1 MKYHHLFWDLDHT
14 LWDFERNSQLALK
27 ELFEEQQLGQKLG
40 IDFSE
45 FHSTYKRYNEWLWE
59 KYRHGLVTK
68 ADLRINRFLNT
79 LKHYHY
85 EDRSLAKWMEEEYL
99 KRSPFMPHLMPGA
112 LEVLDYARSKYEMH
126 IITNGFE
133 EVQHIKME
141 KSGLG
146 PYFREIIT
154 SESVGVRK
162 PDPYIFKYSMRK
174 TGAEPQNSL
183 MIGDNWDADILGAK
197 NSGMD
202 QVFFNPEK
210 KKKSDEPT
218 FEIQSLRE
226 ILDRNII

>member
-1 MKYHHLFWDLDHT
+1 MKYRHIFWDLDHT
-14 LWDFERNSQLALK
+14 LWDFDRNSRIALEELFTEK
-27 ELFEEQQLGQKLG
+27 ELKDKLG
-40 IDFSE
+40 TDFSD
-45 FHSTYKRYNEWLWE
+45 FHATYKRFNDWLWE

-68 ADLRINRFLNT
+68 AELRVNRFLNT

-99 KRSPFMPHLMPGA
+99 KRSPYMPHLMPGA

-174 TGAEPQNSL
+174 AGAEPQNSL
-183 MIGDNWDADILGAK
+183 MIGDNWDADVMGAK
-197 NSGMD
+197 TSGID
-202 QVFFNPEK
+202 QVYFNPGQKETSVK
-210 KKKSDEPT
+210 PT
-218 FEIQSLRE
+218 HVIERLVD
-226 ILDRNII
+226 LMDRGII